1 MFEQKYKQYKQY
13 KQFYLNLNYK
23 NNKYSKKCNSFVIDY
38 NLYTTSGLHIKDK
51 QINTIF
57 YNFDNHPRF
66 YKPDKLNNATFC
78 INNSELI
85 KYIFTK
91 NIVEKYN
98 YNKEG
103 IDEIL
108 LINAWNEWGE
118 GMVFEPSNEFGYYN
132 INLLIKAL
140 TY

>member
-1 MFEQKYKQYKQY
+1 MFEQKYNKYK
-13 KQFYLNLNYK
+13 KFYLNLNYK
-23 NNKYSKKCNSFVIDY
+23 NNKYSQKYSQKFNSFIIDY
-38 NLYTTSGLHIKDK
+38 DLYTKSGYHIKDQ

-98 YNKEG
+98 YDKDG

-108 LINAWNEWGE
+108 LINAWNECME
-118 GMVFEPSNEFGYYN
+118 
-132 INLLIKAL
+132 
-140 TY
+140 